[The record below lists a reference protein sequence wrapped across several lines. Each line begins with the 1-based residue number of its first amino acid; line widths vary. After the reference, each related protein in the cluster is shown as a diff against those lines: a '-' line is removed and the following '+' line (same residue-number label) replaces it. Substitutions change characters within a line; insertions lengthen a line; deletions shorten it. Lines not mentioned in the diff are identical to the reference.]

1 MSLTVLSFLAHFSR
15 TSAPLT
21 LVLSC
26 TSTLAEE
33 TNWNCGAEHPEEG
46 AFGVRNRLPREPA
59 NTTAAVS
66 SHHEAVTLRHHGGS
80 RTVPGRVRTNTEE
93 EREREREEARGESGQ
108 TEWGVVSR
116 ASQTRPPHF
125 LAPLRFPSSL
135 HPAISFVSLWLRPRR
150 LRRADGTFVS
160 VFFIVPMVSPSS
172 STTQYSVVSS
182 SLFISPIAP
191 IVPSFSFALLVP
203 PFLPRYFRLH
213 LLRSASAISVLVDFT
228 APMMLP
234 FLRSP
239 LFQLVRDTSKK
250 RHRLS

>member
-21 LVLSC
+21 LVLSR
-26 TSTLAEE
+26 TSTLAEK
-33 TNWNCGAEHPEEG
+33 TNWNCGAGHPEEG

-116 ASQTRPPHF
+116 ASQTRPPRF

-135 HPAISFVSLWLRPRR
+135 HPPTISSVSLWLRPRR

-160 VFFIVPMVSPSS
+160 VFFIMSMVSPASSTTAFGGLFILIYITNRANSAIVLVCATRADGTSVLATVFPSS
-172 STTQYSVVSS
+172 ST
-182 SLFISPIAP
+182 SLCQ
-191 IVPSFSFALLVP
+191 
-203 PFLPRYFRLH
+203 RYFR
-213 LLRSASAISVLVDFT
+213 
-228 APMMLP
+228 PC
-234 FLRSP
+234 
-239 LFQLVRDTSKK
+239 
-250 RHRLS
+250 